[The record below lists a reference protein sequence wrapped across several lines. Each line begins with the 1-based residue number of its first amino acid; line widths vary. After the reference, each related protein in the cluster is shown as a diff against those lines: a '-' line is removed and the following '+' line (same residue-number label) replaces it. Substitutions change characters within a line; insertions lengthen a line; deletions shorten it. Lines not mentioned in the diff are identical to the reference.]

1 MICECCKQVIQIPK
15 RLNKI
20 ETENYI
26 YLIIMEEVCKYYG
39 FSQRTI
45 EGKSRMKN
53 IIEARY
59 IFIDLLYNDPHSK
72 ISKTKIGHLLNR
84 DHSTIIHSLRNVRDW
99 LQVDQMFRTRYH
111 EIHTILYGETD
122 ILNKK
127 LLNYEND
134 KQNNRTDNRQKKES
148 NNQRILRRNF
158 NLEYNH

>member
-99 LQVDQMFRTRYH
+99 IKVDEMFRTRYQ

-127 LLNYEND
+127 LTDYEND
-134 KQNNRTDNRQKKES
+134 KQNIRTDNRQKKES
-148 NNQRILRRNF
+148 NNQRIQRRNF